1 MCINRLK
8 ADQLDISRL
17 ASALLLALLGDGK
30 IVANNKKAISNAI
43 KQYGNNKWS
52 PIGFEA
58 QETDD

>member
-1 MCINRLK
+1 MCINRLR

-17 ASALLLALLGDGK
+17 ASALLPALLGDGK

-58 QETDD
+58 